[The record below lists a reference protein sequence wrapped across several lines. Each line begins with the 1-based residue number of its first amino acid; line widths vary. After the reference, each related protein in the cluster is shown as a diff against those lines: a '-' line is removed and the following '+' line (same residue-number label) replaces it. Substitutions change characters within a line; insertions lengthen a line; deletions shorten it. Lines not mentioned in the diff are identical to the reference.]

1 MENSEDIMAKPAQEP
16 LSLLVGRDSDNHW
29 IVVETHGLCGG
40 IFADQAAALRYA
52 REESGGHPEAI
63 RIVPYLLAF
72 TMTRWP
78 NGARA
83 ARPR

>member
-1 MENSEDIMAKPAQEP
+1 MAKPAKEP
-16 LSLLVGRDSDNHW
+16 LSLLVGRDRHNHW

-72 TMTRWP
+72 TMMRQP
-78 NGARA
+78 NGAKGARA
-83 ARPR
+83 R